1 MSIFLFIIGCCVG
14 SFLNSCIYRLPQG
27 MSLIRPRSSCVHC
40 KTPLKW
46 YENVPLLSFIFLHG
60 RCSQCRQRISLR
72 YPFVELITGII
83 FVVLYRRFGININF
97 YSYAFFFC
105 LLIVISFIDIA
116 YHAIPIYL
124 CFLGIAVGLGISVV
138 KSIILVRQWVFNIYN
153 FPLIVAIKGMIVGF
167 GLAYL
172 FKFFGDQFMAFYL
185 AARKKESI
193 EGEKESLGL
202 GDVDFLGMVGVFM
215 GIQGAVM
222 VFFIAP
228 FLALF
233 YALLA
238 IIFRRSHLIPY
249 LPYLSVASVI
259 VFFWGNVIIRYFF
272 KFLIG

>member
-1 MSIFLFIIGCCVG
+1 MKFLLFVIGCCVG
-14 SFLNSCIYRLPQG
+14 SFLNSCIYRLPQRI
-27 MSLIRPRSSCVHC
+27 SLIKPRSSCPHC

-46 YENVPLLSFIFLHG
+46 YENVPLLSFIILRG
-60 RCSQCRQRISLR
+60 RCSHCRQRISLR
-72 YPFVELITGII
+72 YPFVELITAVL
-83 FVVLYRRFGININF
+83 FVALYQKFGIGMSF
-97 YSYAFFFC
+97 FASAFFFC

-124 CFLGIAVGLGISVV
+124 CFLGIVVGLGFSVA

-153 FPLIVAIKGMIVGF
+153 FPLITAIKGMIVGF

-172 FKFFGDQFMAFYL
+172 FKFFGDQFIAFYL
-185 AARKKESI
+185 AVRKKESI

-249 LPYLSVASVI
+249 LPYLSAASVV
-259 VFFWGNVIIRYFF
+259 VFFWGNHIVRYFF